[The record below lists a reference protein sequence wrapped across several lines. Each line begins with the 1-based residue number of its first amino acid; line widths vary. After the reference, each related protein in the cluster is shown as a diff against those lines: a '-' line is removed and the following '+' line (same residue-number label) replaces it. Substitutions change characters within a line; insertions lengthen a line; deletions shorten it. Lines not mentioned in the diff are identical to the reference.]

1 MKIIPVATGL
11 RIVLSLL
18 MVAGA
23 LHEAKSFGFE
33 GPVVRTLHQLSF
45 PGASSAGV
53 NTMYVPFTLVGRL
66 MVVKAS
72 ADRIKGNFIIDTGS
86 ERLLLN
92 KDYVSESEGNIL
104 ITSIGNT
111 GVLHVTEQTVD
122 TLHLDQLTIPN
133 LIAHVVDLNHIEI
146 KKNTSIHGVLGY
158 NVFKEFELFIDFP
171 NSRIV
176 LSRLDKN
183 GVRIDRTAAWE
194 KPYDS
199 LSFEL
204 KKHFIV
210 LRTVVNNVNLDM
222 ILDSGAELNL
232 IDRKANRKVMEK
244 FTIIKRVNLIGIG
257 KKQVEVL
264 AGVLA
269 DVKCGNQSS
278 SDMNTLLTSLDEIN
292 TSFGISVQGVLGYEF
307 LNTRRTLINYKKRKL
322 YFFSPLRS

>member
-33 GPVVRTLHQLSF
+33 GPVVSTLQQLSF
-45 PGASSAGV
+45 PVASYAGV

-183 GVRIDRTAAWE
+183 GARIDRTAAWE
-194 KPYDS
+194 RPYDS
-199 LSFEL
+199 VSIEL

-278 SDMNTLLTSLDEIN
+278 SDMNTLLTNLDEIN
-292 TSFGISVQGVLGYEF
+292 TSFGIRSEE
-307 LNTRRTLINYKKRKL
+307 RRVGKEC
-322 YFFSPLRS
+322 RSG